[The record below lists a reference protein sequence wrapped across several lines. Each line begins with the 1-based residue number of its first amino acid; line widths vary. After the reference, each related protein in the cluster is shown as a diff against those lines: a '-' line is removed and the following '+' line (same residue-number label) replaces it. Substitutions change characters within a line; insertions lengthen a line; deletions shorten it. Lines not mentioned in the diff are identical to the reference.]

1 MLAFSSAAGITD
13 SLTPCLFSLHLKG
26 KKKNFLFQLNFEAR
40 WKTTAFLKEVRSFE
54 LKVSRLSQELSSG
67 AALE

>member
-1 MLAFSSAAGITD
+1 MLIFSPS
-13 SLTPCLFSLHLKG
+13 KG
-26 KKKNFLFQLNFEAR
+26 KKKKNFLFQLNFEAR